1 MSFNDEKRIQ
11 ALTGYY
17 VTDKLTAREAWDCA
31 TRARKARSEA
41 ALYMYVRVAETQ
53 SHVLIYKVLH
63 ERLVTAAAASTG
75 KGMEAQQEAVR
86 AETGAWA
93 RAAGVDWPRR
103 HRRAGAYDIHHRGR
117 LMGDTDY
124 AAIAAVFDSAPPDVP
139 TGGHIHNNNN
149 SSKPDMVRQALCG
162 IALADTQGQVC
173 KWIGYLIV
181 RHRAVYDA
189 LITAWPDAAALPI
202 DPLCRPPAK
211 LAPHGEYLYDDAAA
225 IAAARCARSLG
236 VTPLEWRAMLLAAP
250 YYGGYTTI
258 SNQACRV
265 VHRHD
270 GVLRGVAF
278 GTTPE
283 NASAIADALNRQARD
298 IAVRRALSAASKVFD
313 NFDDAPSDDNN
324 VLDNSDLV

>member
-11 ALTGYY
+11 ALAGYY

-31 TRARKARSEA
+31 TRARRARSAA
-41 ALYMYVRVAETQ
+41 ALNYCLRVAESQ

-63 ERLVTAAAASTG
+63 AGLVAAAAASTG

-86 AETGAWA
+86 AETSAWA
-93 RAAGVDWPRR
+93 RAAGVDWPSRMRR
-103 HRRAGAYDIHHRGR
+103 FGAYDIYKDGE

-124 AAIAAVFDSAPPDVP
+124 AAIATVFDSAP
-139 TGGHIHNNNN
+139 TGGHIHN
-149 SSKPDMVRQALCG
+149 SGKPDMVRQALCG
-162 IALADTQGQVC
+162 IALADTQGQVF

-181 RHRAVYDA
+181 RRRAAYDA
-189 LITAWPDAAALPI
+189 LITAWPDAAALPVE
-202 DPLCRPPAK
+202 PLCRPPAK

-236 VTPLEWRAMLLAAP
+236 VTPLDWRAMLLTAP
-250 YYGGYTTI
+250 HYGGYTTV
-258 SNQACRV
+258 SNMACRV
-265 VHRHD
+265 VYRHD
-270 GVLRGVAF
+270 GILRGVAY
-278 GTTPE
+278 GTTAA

-298 IAVRRALSAASKVFD
+298 IAVRRALNAASKVFD

-324 VLDNSDLV
+324 ALDNSDLV

>member
-1 MSFNDEKRIQ
+1 MAINYETRIR
-11 ALTGYY
+11 ALADFYA
-17 VTDKLTAREAWDCA
+17 TDKLTAREAWDCA

-41 ALYMYVRVAETQ
+41 ALYMSTREAESQ
-53 SHVLIYKVLH
+53 SHVLIHKVLH
-63 ERLVTAAAASTG
+63 ERLVAAAAASTG

-93 RAAGVDWPRR
+93 RAAGVYWPSR
-103 HRRAGAYDIHHRGR
+103 HRRAGAYDIHNCGI
-117 LMGDTDY
+117 LMGDTDI
-124 AAIAAVFDSAPPDVP
+124 ASVAAVFDNAPPDVVRP
-139 TGGHIHNNNN
+139 GLNPGRLDT
-149 SSKPDMVRQALCG
+149 VRQALCG

-181 RHRAVYDA
+181 RRRAVYDA
-189 LITAWPDAAALPI
+189 LITAWPDAAGLPI

-211 LAPHGEYLYDDAAA
+211 LAPHGDDLYDDAAA

-236 VTPLEWRAMLLAAP
+236 VTPLDWRAMLLAAP
-250 YYGGYTTI
+250 HYGGYTTV
-258 SNQACRV
+258 SNMACRV

-270 GVLRGVAF
+270 GVLRGVAY
-278 GTTPE
+278 GTTAA

-298 IAVRRALSAASKVFD
+298 IAVRRALNAASKVFD

-324 VLDNSDLV
+324 ALDNSDLV